1 MDHLLSMEKASA
13 RNSVYETKKKKVEIQ
28 TLDCELKFYLVLRD

>member
-13 RNSVYETKKKKVEIQ
+13 RNSVYETKKKVEIQ
-28 TLDCELKFYLVLRD
+28 KHVVTQEVISVSV